1 MTVYFIVATPAEDV
15 DLKSQFAWWDDC
27 LGSTCTIVPNPSDC
41 RTHRQ
46 MAHIFEWSVHRY
58 IAKSSYVGTSMYH
71 RNVWQ
76 TVLLWRSFGNSI
88 EKITDFSIGST
99 IANGDFSRPIRR
111 VNDEVAAELDL
122 IML

>member
-1 MTVYFIVATPAEDV
+1 MTVYFIVATSAKDI
-15 DLKSQFAWWDDC
+15 DLRSQFAGWDDC
-27 LGSTCTIVPNPSDC
+27 LGNTCTIVPDPLDC

-46 MAHIFEWSVHRY
+46 MAHIFEWFAHRH
-58 IAKSSYVGTSMYH
+58 IAKSSSVGTSMYH
-71 RNVWQ
+71 HNAWQ

-99 IANGDFSRPIRR
+99 IANGDFSRPIRG
-111 VNDEVAAELDL
+111 VNDEVATELDL